1 LIEDS
6 RASLLVITIRV
17 MAWSK
22 PPFIVS
28 NVDVFW
34 RWLVRQGLF
43 FLHEPFDG
51 ATAASISS
59 KPSC

>member
-1 LIEDS
+1 VS
-6 RASLLVITIRV
+6 WRGR
-17 MAWSK
+17 K

-43 FLHEPFDG
+43 FLHDAVRRCDRSFYFIQAELLIPDLMRFDG
-51 ATAASISS
+51 HR
-59 KPSC
+59 